1 MRQVIPLAVLAA
13 ALLAGTPAQAF
24 DAGDWLLR
32 VGASNVDP
40 DDPNGSLLGL
50 DVDIDDATSVTFNG
64 TWMWTDHIGF
74 ELLAALPFEHDIE
87 LEGVGKVGSTKHLP
101 PTASV
106 QWHFLPNSWF
116 QPYVGAGLNW
126 TIFFDDGEDG
136 ALEDIGGKLELKDD
150 SSVGLAGQI
159 GADFLIGDRW
169 FINVDFRYIKIDNEA
184 QVSLPDGNPLTGTA
198 ATADVNVDVD
208 PYVYGLHIGYRFG
221 K

>member
-1 MRQVIPLAVLAA
+1 MRQAIPLAVLAA
-13 ALLAGTPAQAF
+13 ALLAGAPAQAF
-24 DAGDWLLR
+24 DAGDWLVR

-50 DVDIDDATSVTFNG
+50 DVDVDDATSVTFNG

-87 LEGVGKVGSTKHLP
+87 VQGLGKVGSTKHLP
-101 PTASV
+101 PTLSA

-116 QPYVGAGLNW
+116 QPYVGAGINW

-169 FINVDFRYIKIDNEA
+169 FINVDFRYIKIENEA
-184 QVSLPDGNPLTGTA
+184 KVTLGEDQIN
-198 ATADVNVDVD
+198 VNVDID

>member
-1 MRQVIPLAVLAA
+1 MRHAIPLAVLAA
-13 ALLAGTPAQAF
+13 ALLAGTSAQAF
-24 DAGDWLLR
+24 DAGDWLVR

-50 DVDIDDATSVTFNG
+50 DVDIEDDTSLTFNG

-74 ELLAALPFEHDIE
+74 ELLAALPFEHDIK

-116 QPYVGAGLNW
+116 QPYVGAGINW

-169 FINVDFRYIKIDNEA
+169 FINVDFRYIKIENEA
-184 QVSLPDGNPLTGTA
+184 KVTLGEDQIN
-198 ATADVNVDVD
+198 VNVDID
-208 PYVYGLHIGYRFG
+208 PYVYGLHVGYRFG